1 MGNEIY
7 EYACADYT
15 QDAADFQIVNTWDE
29 NSDLTYE
36 SFSSIKIKQGYID
49 KHYQPDYTNIKVNIR
64 TLDLV
69 LEEAKLDQ
77 NIDILIIDTE
87 GWELE
92 VMKGFNHIKYNPKVV
107 ILENYLHDDLYNQY
121 MESIGYIL
129 DRKVEYNYIYIKSN

>member
-1 MGNEIY
+1 MLKLI
-7 EYACADYT
+7 T
-15 QDAADFQIVNTWDE
+15 
-29 NSDLTYE
+29 DLICK
-36 SFSSIKIKQGYID
+36 FSSIKIKQGYID

-92 VMKGFNHIKYNPKVV
+92 VMRGFNHIKYNPKVV
-107 ILENYLHDDLYNQY
+107 ILENYLHDDLYTDVLTHTFMHTTY
-121 MESIGYIL
+121 DLLLIASY
-129 DRKVEYNYIYIKSN
+129 